1 MIPHDELSVGG
12 PTLSLLDIHK
22 RGKGSSNMATHEATK
37 FAGAVIPQSK
47 ETKLKLRYV
56 CPGSYITYT
65 VTHHGKT
72 DAMFN
77 YLNRVLFSYINDP
90 GSQKDYR
97 AAISSSLSIV
107 QLP

>member
-1 MIPHDELSVGG
+1 
-12 PTLSLLDIHK
+12 
-22 RGKGSSNMATHEATK
+22 
-37 FAGAVIPQSK
+37 
-47 ETKLKLRYV
+47 V

-97 AAISSSLSIV
+97 TAISSSLSIV
-107 QLP
+107 